1 MRYGKSKGTK
11 VEVVRESLVEALKK
25 KLKEDQDRFS
35 SETLQFNQKDKAFR
49 KSFVLRL
56 KKLIKSAEG
65 GEEIPSKY
73 NIQSE
78 VFGELGRPDE
88 PKPVSS
94 KFELALKKLSLI
106 KSDTLQVAD
115 DSDYFDLI

>member
-35 SETLQFNQKDKAFR
+35 LETLQFKTADKEFR
-49 KSFVLRL
+49 ISLT
-56 KKLIKSAEG
+56 KKLTELAQQVKSG
-65 GEEIPSKY
+65 GTIPSKY
-73 NIQSE
+73 NIHAY
-78 VFGELGRPDE
+78 VFDNLERTNE
-88 PKPVSS
+88 PKPVNS